1 MPIAHAHQSKS
12 SGVRGVAKEAI
23 APPLEVLEP
32 QNYKVPAP
40 KTRVGSE
47 GPSRVSLARSKLMT
61 KKFPGLKDKRGPA
74 QNIRILFKT
83 TIGPLSAGMDAF
95 RFLTPFYFLRL
106 ANITLASEGTDSAPS
121 PLEI

>member
-40 KTRVGSE
+40 KTREGSE
-47 GPSRVSLARSKLMT
+47 GSLS
-61 KKFPGLKDKRGPA
+61 GLFGK
-74 QNIRILFKT
+74 
-83 TIGPLSAGMDAF
+83 
-95 RFLTPFYFLRL
+95 
-106 ANITLASEGTDSAPS
+106 E
-121 PLEI
+121 

>member
-1 MPIAHAHQSKS
+1 MAVARGIRAMPIAHAHQSKS

-47 GPSRVSLARSKLMT
+47 GSLS
-61 KKFPGLKDKRGPA
+61 GLFGK
-74 QNIRILFKT
+74 
-83 TIGPLSAGMDAF
+83 
-95 RFLTPFYFLRL
+95 
-106 ANITLASEGTDSAPS
+106 E
-121 PLEI
+121 

>member
-47 GPSRVSLARSKLMT
+47 ESLS
-61 KKFPGLKDKRGPA
+61 GLFGK
-74 QNIRILFKT
+74 
-83 TIGPLSAGMDAF
+83 
-95 RFLTPFYFLRL
+95 
-106 ANITLASEGTDSAPS
+106 E
-121 PLEI
+121 